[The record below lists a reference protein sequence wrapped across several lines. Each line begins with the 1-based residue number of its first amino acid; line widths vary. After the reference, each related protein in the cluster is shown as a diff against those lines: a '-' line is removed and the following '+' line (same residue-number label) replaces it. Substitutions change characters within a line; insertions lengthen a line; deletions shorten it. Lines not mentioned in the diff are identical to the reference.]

1 MSTQILPLTIK
12 VKKKTVYG
20 LIAFFGVFLLLST
33 CFFWQGSGHLF
44 TEDYYYPELLII
56 GLAGTVFLTILLYRY
71 IKILQLNNGFAQLS
85 DSGIEFFE
93 KKYSGIGLVPWN
105 ALKGYFEEK
114 KILHIQA
121 KKSDIFINK
130 ITNIR
135 TRKKAIK
142 KNIGNNVL
150 FSLNLTIIDCDEV
163 TLKKILHKKIEE
175 NNIEKDSVLIHDYP
189 IKHIVSSNTQET

>member
-1 MSTQILPLTIK
+1 MSTQILPFTIK

-20 LIAFFGVFLLLST
+20 LIAFFGLFLFLSIY
-33 CFFWQGSGHLF
+33 FFWHGSGHLF
-44 TEDYYYPELLII
+44 TEEYYDPEILII
-56 GLAGTVFLTILLYRY
+56 GLTGTVFLTILLHRY

-105 ALKGYFEEK
+105 DIKGYCEDK
-114 KILHIQA
+114 MILHIQA
-121 KKSDIFINK
+121 KKSDVFINK
-130 ITNIR
+130 ITDIR

-175 NNIEKDSVLIHDYP
+175 NNSEKNPVLIHD
-189 IKHIVSSNTQET
+189 